1 MADLKPLIASGQAT
15 CFACHRFG
23 QEGGAIGPDL
33 TSAAGKFSPHDFLE
47 QIIEP
52 NKEISDQ
59 YGSMT
64 FKMKDDSVIVG
75 RIANL
80 KGDDYR
86 IITNLL
92 APGEMTII
100 DSKKVKSVEPSKISM
115 MPPGLL
121 NTLSDEDIL
130 DLTAYVLSAG
140 DPKHHMFAK

>member
-1 MADLKPLIASGQAT
+1 
-15 CFACHRFG
+15 
-23 QEGGAIGPDL
+23 
-33 TSAAGKFSPHDFLE
+33 
-47 QIIEP
+47 
-52 NKEISDQ
+52 
-59 YGSMT
+59 MT
-64 FKMKDDSVIVG
+64 FTMKDGSIIVG

-80 KGDDYR
+80 KGDNYR
-86 IITNLL
+86 IITNLF

>member
-1 MADLKPLIASGQAT
+1 A
-15 CFACHRFG
+15 
-23 QEGGAIGPDL
+23 
-33 TSAAGKFSPHDFLE
+33 
-47 QIIEP
+47 
-52 NKEISDQ
+52 Q

-64 FKMKDDSVIVG
+64 FKMQDDSVLVG

-86 IITNLL
+86 IITNLF

-100 DSKKVKSVEPSKISM
+100 DIKKIASVEPSKISM

-121 NTLSDEDIL
+121 NILSDEDIL